1 MNSARIRA
9 KELLSKMTLDEKLAQ
24 MNIYILDELLEK
36 IENGEEI
43 EPRCGVFGPA
53 ESAKRINTIQEY
65 FVQKTR
71 LKIPLLVAFES
82 IRGLQDSRG
91 TVFPQCAGL
100 GGSFDKDL
108 ISDIADVIGKEAFS
122 AGVRQVYAP
131 NLDIPK
137 DPRWGRMQ
145 ECFGEDP
152 YLVGEMGL
160 LYTKGVQNHQV
171 AATAKHFIAHGIP
184 ENGINLSPVHIGE
197 RELREVY
204 LEPFKKCI
212 DGKIMSVM
220 PAYSELDGEVLHASK
235 RLLKD
240 LLRDE
245 LKFDGMVVSDY
256 GAIEMLNTFH
266 CVAKDELEAGTMALE
281 AGVDIEA
288 PITYGYGTALKEAIL
303 SGKVSEKLIDNA
315 VLNILTL
322 KYKLGLFENPYVS
335 EENAEFL
342 HTKRAV
348 DLALKADEE
357 SILLLKNDGTL
368 PLNEEKISK
377 VAVIGNNAKDSFL
390 GDYIRFT
397 KNCVSFYDAMINRLG
412 KDRVLYAKGANCI
425 SGTDEMIDEAIE
437 VAKKSDVIFLVLGDT
452 AADGGGVAGNTIDD
466 EEVTCAEGYDR
477 SDLGFTPSQKKLF
490 DKITALN
497 KPTILVYYSGRAS
510 ALEEEV
516 KKVNAFLF
524 SFGGGEQ
531 SGNAFANLIFG
542 DKSPS
547 AKLSISFPRSVGHI
561 PCNYNYKVSARGS
574 LYKKPGSIENPGRDY
589 VLSHPDAWL
598 PFGFGL
604 SYTSLKYSDLTV
616 SKNKKEIIISV
627 CIENIGEYDI
637 KESVLLYTKALFSPV
652 TPFVKQLKRF
662 DKVLIKKGEKKTVTF
677 NLTENDFTYIDL
689 DYKTKVLK
697 GTHKIL
703 IENLEKE
710 VEI

>member
-1 MNSARIRA
+1 MTEKIRA
-9 KELLSKMTLDEKLAQ
+9 KELLFKMTLDEKIAQ
-24 MNIYILDELLEK
+24 MNIYTLDELLEK

-43 EPRCGVFGPA
+43 EPRGGLFGPA
-53 ESAKRINTIQEY
+53 ESIERIKTVQDY
-65 FVQKTR
+65 FLNKTR
-71 LKIPLLVAFES
+71 LKIPLLIAFEA

-108 ISDIADVIGKEAFS
+108 ISEIADVIGEEAYS
-122 AGVRQVYAP
+122 AGIRQVYAP

-160 LYTKGVQNHQV
+160 LYTKGVQNHNV
-171 AATAKHFIAHGIP
+171 AATAKHFIAHGVP
-184 ENGINLSPVHIGE
+184 ENGINLSPVHMGE
-197 RELREVY
+197 REMRETA

-212 DGKIMSVM
+212 DGGIMSVM

-235 RLLKD
+235 RLLKR

-256 GAIEMLNTFH
+256 GAIEMLNTYQ
-266 CVAKDELEAGTMALE
+266 CVAKDRLEAGTMALE
-281 AGVDIEA
+281 AGVDVEA
-288 PITYGYGTALKEAIL
+288 PITFGYGEELKEAVL
-303 SGKVSEKLIDNA
+303 SGKISEELIDNA

-322 KYKLGLFENPYVS
+322 KFKLGLFEYPYAS
-335 EENAEFL
+335 EDSHLKL
-342 HTKRAV
+342 HTERAKA
-348 DLALKADEE
+348 LALKADEE
-357 SILLLKNDGTL
+357 SVLLFKNDGIL
-368 PLNEEKISK
+368 PLNEEKLGT

-390 GDYIRFT
+390 GDYIKFT
-397 KNCVSFYDAMINRLG
+397 KNCVSFYDGMINRLG
-412 KDRVLYAKGANCI
+412 KDRVLYAKGANSI
-425 SGTDEMIDEAIE
+425 SGTDEMIEEAIE
-437 VAKKSDVIFLVLGDT
+437 VAKKSDIVFLVLGDT
-452 AADGGGVAGNTIDD
+452 AADGGGIAGNTIDD
-466 EEVTCAEGYDR
+466 EEITCAEGYDR
-477 SDLGFTPSQKKLF
+477 SDLGFTPSQQRLF

-497 KPTILVYYSGRAS
+497 KPTVLVYYSGRAS
-510 ALEEEV
+510 ALEEDV

-561 PCNYNYKVSARGS
+561 PCNYNYKASARGS
-574 LYKKPGSIENPGRDY
+574 FYKKPGSIDTPGRDY
-589 VLSHPDAWL
+589 VLSSPNAWL
-598 PFGFGL
+598 SFGDGL
-604 SYTSLKYSDLTV
+604 SYTKLKYSDLKVKEENKNIVV
-616 SKNKKEIIISV
+616 SVN
-627 CIENIGEYDI
+627 IENIGEYDI
-637 KESVLLYTKALFSPV
+637 KESVLLYTKALYSPI

-662 DKVLIKKGEKKTVTF
+662 EKVLIKKGEKKTVTF
-677 NLTENDFTYIDL
+677 NLTEGDFTYVDES
-689 DYKTKVLK
+689 YKTRILR

-703 IENLEKE
+703 IEELDA
-710 VEI
+710 EIEI